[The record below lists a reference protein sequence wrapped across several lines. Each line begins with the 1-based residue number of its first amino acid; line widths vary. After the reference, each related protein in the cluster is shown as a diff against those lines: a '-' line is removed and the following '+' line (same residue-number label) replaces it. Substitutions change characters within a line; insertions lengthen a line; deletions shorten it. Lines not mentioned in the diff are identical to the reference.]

1 LRNRQPAIELVHQP
15 LQFNGLGAPAHTLT
29 ETVPDQLVDAAIASR
44 SRLAA
49 NLRRLR
55 EGQELSQEVLAE
67 VASLH
72 RTFVSQ
78 VEREMNNI
86 SIDNIERLAE
96 ALGVDILELLAKP
109 K

>member
-1 LRNRQPAIELVHQP
+1 VTLERTDGCVTADTGERARQAIRVGSDTATASAGVQAVRNRQPAIELVHQL
-15 LQFNGLGAPAHTLT
+15 LQ
-29 ETVPDQLVDAAIASR
+29 
-44 SRLAA
+44 
-49 NLRRLR
+49 
-55 EGQELSQEVLAE
+55 
-67 VASLH
+67 
-72 RTFVSQ
+72 SQ